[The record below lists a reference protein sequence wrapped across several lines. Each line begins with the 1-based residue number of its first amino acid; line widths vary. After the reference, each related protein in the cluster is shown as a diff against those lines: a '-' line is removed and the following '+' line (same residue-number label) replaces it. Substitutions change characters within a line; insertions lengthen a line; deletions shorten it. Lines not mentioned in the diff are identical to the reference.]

1 MRKILCMIMVFVI
14 LSGFCACQVQEES
27 TESTGLSQNSGM
39 PPPRS
44 IHAYSTEA
52 WTAVIDSAKLSDAAF
67 AEFVA
72 QASADPDDQIRIPS
86 NTKRQEVEALVQF
99 IATVGIPMLKSDV
112 KPERVYIEYCTETP
126 KFMSSYTI
134 DGIRYI
140 FTIYQH
146 KGNIIRFK
154 GEADG
159 IWAIGEDSISLIRDV
174 ENRNGKFV
182 IGRLYRGDY
191 GILVEIFDTT
201 GEKKAKDIDL
211 QTIAPIKF
219 DWCYAL
225 GA

>member
-1 MRKILCMIMVFVI
+1 MKKILCIIMVFVI

-39 PPPRS
+39 PPRRMLAHS
-44 IHAYSTEA
+44 EDAL
-52 WTAVIDSAKLSDAAF
+52 TAVIDSAKLSDAAF

-72 QASADPDDQIRIPS
+72 QASADPDDQISIPS
-86 NTKRQEVEALVQF
+86 DTEREEVEALVQL
-99 IATVGIPMLKSDV
+99 IATVGMPMLKSDV
-112 KPERVYIEYCTETP
+112 KPEMVYFEYRTETSQ
-126 KFMSSYTI
+126 FMYFYTI

-154 GEADG
+154 GKADV
-159 IWAIGEDSISLIRDV
+159 IWAIGEDNISLIRDA
-174 ENRNGKFV
+174 EYRNGKFLR
-182 IGRLYRGDY
+182 GRLYRGDY
-191 GILVEIFDTT
+191 GILVEIFDPT
-201 GEKKAKDIDL
+201 GVKKANDIDL